1 MGAVMAE
8 IVKTLAF
15 EETEIKF
22 SGDGKQGIFEGYAS
36 VFNNTDS
43 DGDIILPGA
52 FKNALANQSRKVAMF
67 FNHKTWDL
75 PVGKWDSLAEDDK
88 GLYVRGQLTPGHSGA
103 TDLKAAMQHGTVDG
117 MSVGFSVNKDDYSL
131 GTSGRIFKNIAALRE
146 ISVCTFPANE
156 LAGVS
161 AMKSVDGIETIRDV
175 ENWLRDSVGL
185 SKSQAVGLIARFKS
199 AVRSESGSGENEA
212 QINALLESIKSF
224 PSNLGK

>member
-1 MGAVMAE
+1 MAE
-8 IVKTLAF
+8 IVKTLSF
-15 EETEIKF
+15 DETEIKF
-22 SGDGKQGIFEGYAS
+22 TGDGKQGIFEGYAS

-52 FKNALANQSRKVAMF
+52 FKNALTSQSRKVAMF
-67 FNHKTWDL
+67 FNHKTWEL
-75 PVGKWDSLAEDDK
+75 PVGKWDSLSEDDK

-103 TDLKAAMQHGTVDG
+103 TDLKAAMQHGTVEG
-117 MSVGFSVNKDDYSL
+117 MSVGFSVSKDDYSM

-185 SKSQAVGLIARFKS
+185 TKSQAVGLIARFKS
-199 AVRSESGSGENEA
+199 AIRSESGGDENEA
-212 QINALLESIKSF
+212 QVNALLQSIKSF

>member
-1 MGAVMAE
+1 MPE
-8 IVKTLAF
+8 IVKTLSF

-22 SGDGKQGIFEGYAS
+22 TGDGNQGVFEGYAS

-52 FKNALANQSRKVAMF
+52 FKNALTSQSRKVAMF
-67 FNHKTWDL
+67 FNHKTWEL

-103 TDLKAAMQHGTVDG
+103 ADLKAAMQHGTVEG
-117 MSVGFSVNKDDYSL
+117 MSVGFSVTKDDYSM
-131 GTSGRIFKNIAALRE
+131 GASGRIFKNIAALRE

-156 LAGVS
+156 LAGVA

-185 SKSQAVGLIARFKS
+185 TKSQAVGLIARFKS
-199 AVRSESGSGENEA
+199 AIRSESGGDENEA
-212 QINALLESIKSF
+212 QMNALLQSIKSF

>member
-1 MGAVMAE
+1 MAE